1 MKKVSYINVLKE
13 SLQEADTTKTSDILG
28 PMVEPILG
36 YNGNGEL
43 KTHKNVADIL
53 NKYYYEIENNDGLIN
68 VNKSSM
74 SSTTKGELDQKKINN
89 VKKKVGDIISNT
101 TQTDKPTEKVL
112 DEMVTSLEEILLDE
126 GDGEIDDL
134 EDAQGNNDNEIDDAS
149 KDVIIDKDT
158 KTKLESILLDEG
170 KKDCDDGDGDEAIE
184 TKDDEEDLNVDKE
197 VSESE
202 IFGVSSELEKLLESD
217 DNYNNSEIDE
227 IEKLLESEDNYNNSE
242 IDEIEKL
249 LEENVSEESEDIIE
263 SVLRESSMSE
273 DERIIDNLEVILEQ
287 GDIGSF
293 ELTDNEVT
301 DEDIDDSVVS
311 KVTTESIEDSVL
323 EWLIMEIEDKDLLED
338 DNSFDS
344 DDLENFDD
352 DFNIASIN
360 SDEIRV

>member
-53 NKYYYEIENNDGLIN
+53 NKYYYETENNDGLIN

-74 SSTTKGELDQKKINN
+74 SSATKGEPDQKKIDS
-89 VKKKVGDIISNT
+89 VKKKIEDIIDTT
-101 TQTDKPTEKVL
+101 TQTDKPTEKVLGENSEEIAL

-134 EDAQGNNDNEIDDAS
+134 EDAQGNNDNEIEDAS

-170 KKDCDDGDGDEAIE
+170 KKDCNEEDADEEGVDKAVE
-184 TKDDEEDLNVDKE
+184 TKDDGEEDLDVDKE

-202 IFGVSSELEKLLESD
+202 SFEVSSELEKLLESD
-217 DNYNNSEIDE
+217 DS
-227 IEKLLESEDNYNNSE
+227 YNNSE

-263 SVLRESSMSE
+263 AVLREDSLSE
-273 DERIIDNLEVILEQ
+273 DERIIENLEEILEQ

-293 ELTDNEVT
+293 ELADNEVT
-301 DEDIDDSVVS
+301 DEDVDDSVVS
-311 KVTTESIEDSVL
+311 KVTTEDIEDSVL

-338 DNSFDS
+338 DNLNDS

-352 DFNIASIN
+352 DFNVASIN